1 MQHFD
6 QYLGFK
12 LAGTGMRKAVRRDR
26 ECITVVDESADN
38 AGCM

>member
-12 LAGTGMRKAVRRDR
+12 LADVGLRKAVGRPCCLLRLR
-26 ECITVVDESADN
+26 FAME
-38 AGCM
+38 GF